1 MKTEPDLSPKCA
13 SPITDINRQPKSKSG
28 RVTME
33 DQLELMVKYLV
44 HLQFYSEEEDVI
56 FSRDKKTRIH
66 VPEARGVVKAF
77 EEYLKKD
84 LHLIR
89 EGRYSEYLEEVAKSL
104 PIRTTE
110 VEWEFQKNYREVTE
124 DGLTDEL
131 AANFLI
137 GPIRS
142 TIQTREFEVS
152 MERVKREA
160 RRRLPGPLEDTTVD
174 TRLAHLYSSNDRTV
188 ALLHNL
194 TFLRLLASLFGEP
207 ESYQSIDSLVRE
219 HSEELISKL
228 VE

>member
-1 MKTEPDLSPKCA
+1 
-13 SPITDINRQPKSKSG
+13 
-28 RVTME
+28 ME
-33 DQLELMVKYLV
+33 DQLDLMVKYLV

-56 FSRDKKTRIH
+56 FSRDKKTRLH
-66 VPEARGVVKAF
+66 VPKARGVVKAF
-77 EEYLKKD
+77 EEFLKKD
-84 LHLIR
+84 LQLIR
-89 EGRYSEYLEEVAKSL
+89 ERRYTEYLENVAKTL

-110 VEWEFQKNYREVTE
+110 VEWEFRKNFREVTE
-124 DGLTDEL
+124 DGLSDEL

-160 RRRLPGPLEDTTVD
+160 RRRLLGPLEDTTID
-174 TRLAHLYSSNDRTV
+174 SRLAYLYSSNDKTV

-207 ESYQSIDSLVRE
+207 DSYETIDGLVRE
-219 HSEELISKL
+219 HSEELITKL

>member
-1 MKTEPDLSPKCA
+1 
-13 SPITDINRQPKSKSG
+13 
-28 RVTME
+28 ME

-84 LHLIR
+84 LHLVR
-89 EGRYSEYLEEVAKSL
+89 EERYTEYLERVATTL

-110 VEWEFQKNYREVTE
+110 VEWEFQKNIREVGE
-124 DGLTDEL
+124 AGLSDEL

-152 MERVKREA
+152 MERIKREA
-160 RRRLPGPLEDTTVD
+160 RRRLPRPLEDSTID
-174 TRLAHLYSSNDRTV
+174 GRLAYLYSSNDKTV
-188 ALLHNL
+188 SLLHNL

-207 ESYQSIDSLVRE
+207 ESYETIDGLVKE
-219 HSEELISKL
+219 HSEKLIKKL
-228 VE
+228 IE

>member
-1 MKTEPDLSPKCA
+1 MRQNPTHRLDALPV
-13 SPITDINRQPKSKSG
+13 TDISRESKPKLG
-28 RVTME
+28 RVLME

-66 VPEARGVVKAF
+66 VPEARNVVKAF

-84 LHLIR
+84 LYLIR
-89 EGRYSEYLEEVAKSL
+89 EGRYSEYLEKAATSL

-110 VEWEFQKNYREVTE
+110 VEWEFQKNVREVSE
-124 DGLTDEL
+124 EGLSDEL

-160 RRRLPGPLEDTTVD
+160 RRRLPGPLEDTTIES
-174 TRLAHLYSSNDRTV
+174 RLAHLYSSNDKTV

-207 ESYQSIDSLVRE
+207 ESYKAIDALVRE
-219 HSEELISKL
+219 HSEELITKL
-228 VE
+228 IE